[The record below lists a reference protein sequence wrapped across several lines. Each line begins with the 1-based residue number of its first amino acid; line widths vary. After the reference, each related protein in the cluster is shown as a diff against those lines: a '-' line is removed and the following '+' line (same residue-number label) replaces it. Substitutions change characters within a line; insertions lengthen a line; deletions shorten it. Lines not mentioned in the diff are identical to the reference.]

1 MTTPRTARPAWL
13 DRYTAAI
20 DTMDVEQQLPF
31 FTDDATFTFGNNPP
45 MTGHDGIR
53 AGIGAFFGGIHGIRH
68 TVTHCWQ
75 PDDETV
81 IVEFET
87 TYIRLDDTKVTL
99 NAGAVFRLRDDK
111 IADYRVYADVTPVFA
126 A

>member
-1 MTTPRTARPAWL
+1 MTNPGTARPAWL

-45 MTGHDGIR
+45 MVGHDGIR
-53 AGIGAFFGGIHGIRH
+53 AGINAFFGGIHGIRH

-75 PDDETV
+75 PDEDTV